1 MNEDYE
7 QWPEEE
13 LIRALKDSDNRAFK
27 QVYRQGYSM
36 VEALVAKNSGSAED
50 AQDVFQEVLFILVKK
65 LRTPGF
71 QLSSALNTFLYA
83 IARNVWRNR
92 LRRRKPQVEFQ
103 DTRHDSI
110 DLTESDVNVKRLFE
124 KRHGVVRQLLDG
136 LSDKCR
142 EILVGY
148 YYSKKPL
155 RAIGDEMGLKEGSVK
170 VQKHRC
176 MGYLKNEVEA
186 HPEYQNLIN
195 EGS

>member
-7 QWPEEE
+7 HWPDEE
-13 LIRALKDSDNRAFK
+13 LIKALKAGDNQAFK
-27 QVYRQGYSM
+27 QVYRQGYSL
-36 VEALVAKNSGSAED
+36 VEALIIKNNGNAED
-50 AQDVFQEVLFILVKK
+50 ARDVFQEVLFVLVKK
-65 LRTPGF
+65 LRAPGF
-71 QLSSALNTFLYA
+71 RLSSALNTFLYA
-83 IARNVWRNR
+83 IARNIWRNR

-110 DLTESDVNVKRLFE
+110 DLTESDVTVKRLFE
-124 KRHGVVRQLLDG
+124 KRHGIVRQLLDG

-142 EILVGY
+142 QILLGFY
-148 YYSKKPL
+148 YHKKTM
-155 RAIGDEMGLKEGSVK
+155 RQIGEGLGLSEGSAK